1 MAKSAGSGY
10 KSKVDIGLGR
20 MPKMQDPVLYPEM
33 VEIYNAIHTL
43 NSYVDVVREG
53 NEIGKKGETI
63 DKQMPFKAGYWGI
76 AFQDLK
82 AGDVVCYTSDGIKK
96 GIQMRSSRRATL
108 NWGIA
113 LNDAKEGEEVQMG
126 VPPAVINVPGVKLNE
141 VIHGAKTSQT
151 KYAGSLLRGELDE
164 GDSAPIGLG
173 ILQDYVYL
181 IYSYY

>member
-53 NEIGKKGETI
+53 SEIGKKGETL
-63 DKQMPFKAGYWGI
+63 DKQMPFKSGYWGI
-76 AFQDLK
+76 AYHDLK
-82 AGDVVCYTSDGIKK
+82 AGDQVCYTADGIRK
-96 GIQMRSSRRATL
+96 GVQMRSSSRTTL

-141 VIHGAKTSQT
+141 VIHGARIDRTE
-151 KYAGSLLRGELDE
+151 YAGSLLRGEL
-164 GDSAPIGLG
+164 GDGRSAAIGLG
-173 ILQDYVYL
+173 ILPDYVYL